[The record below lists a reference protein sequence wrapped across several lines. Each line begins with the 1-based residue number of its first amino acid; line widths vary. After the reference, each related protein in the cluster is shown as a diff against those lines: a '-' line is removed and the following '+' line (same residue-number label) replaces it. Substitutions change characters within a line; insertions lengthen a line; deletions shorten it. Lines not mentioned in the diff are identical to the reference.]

1 MSSYGGDNGT
11 GTRGPTVHRLM
22 LGSQLHQMRT
32 QAGVTSDQAA
42 HKIRASRSKISR
54 MENGRVGFK
63 ERDVDDLLD
72 LYTVTDTCLRAKV
85 KALLRQANS
94 PGWWT
99 RYADVTAD
107 WFEEYLG
114 LETAASM
121 IRTFEMQFVH
131 GLFQTP
137 EYARAVTLLGHS
149 AAQFSE
155 IEQRVA
161 LRLSRQGLLTSANA
175 PTVWSILDEGAIRRP
190 VGGRAVMRKQLAH
203 LAEVADLR
211 NVTVQVVPF
220 EAGGHAASGGSF
232 TMLRFAGEEVPDIVY
247 IEQLTSALYL
257 DKREDVDH
265 YLEVLDSLSAEA
277 LPPGQTLDFIARAV
291 RELLFLYLLGDRHQS
306 PRPPARAASRRIF
319 KLRRAGPLTLR
330 FRDPAGSLERSK
342 LRSLTL
348 ARLAYSPPLPSGS
361 RRKLAAQDP
370 SRAAVCITGERWRGH
385 GPAAARWRPPD
396 GRSGPPPSGSTRGE
410 TGRPSGPPR
419 RPRSP

>member
-1 MSSYGGDNGT
+1 MSSYGVDNGPD
-11 GTRGPTVHRLM
+11 TRGPTVHRLM
-22 LGSQLHQMRT
+22 LGTQLHRMRT

-72 LYTVTDTCLRAKV
+72 LYTVTDPYLRARV
-85 KALLRQANS
+85 KALLQQANS

-114 LETAASM
+114 LETAASV

-149 AAQFSE
+149 AAGVGE

-161 LRLSRQGLLTSANA
+161 LRLSRQGLLTSAQS
-175 PTVWSILDEGAIRRP
+175 PMVWSILDEGAIRRP
-190 VGGRAVMRKQLAH
+190 VGGRAVMRSQLAH
-203 LAEVADLR
+203 LAEVASDLR

-220 EAGGHAASGGSF
+220 EAGGHAGAGGSF

-265 YLEVLDSLSAEA
+265 YLEVMDSLSAEA
-277 LPPGQTLDFIARAV
+277 LQPAQTLDFIARAV
-291 RELLFLYLLGDRHQS
+291 REM
-306 PRPPARAASRRIF
+306 
-319 KLRRAGPLTLR
+319 
-330 FRDPAGSLERSK
+330 
-342 LRSLTL
+342 
-348 ARLAYSPPLPSGS
+348 
-361 RRKLAAQDP
+361 
-370 SRAAVCITGERWRGH
+370 
-385 GPAAARWRPPD
+385 
-396 GRSGPPPSGSTRGE
+396 
-410 TGRPSGPPR
+410 
-419 RPRSP
+419 